1 MLEAEHKMK
10 LMFPHRPWETEPD
23 NAAWTDEKL
32 GMRCRIRRNRITL
45 TLCGYV
51 GVPTD
56 NLLWGLTDKLINA
69 SKLINAE
76 NCWRELDENT
86 HGGLTYA
93 QEDDDGWWWFGFDT
107 AHHDDFAPGLAMS
120 TLGAEGI
127 SHRQMVDLYDPADY
141 KTWEF
146 VDAEVRALTRR
157 IYQLT
162 EEILQQQGDDDNDY
176 GPGDRFELGD

>member
-51 GVPTD
+51 GVPSD
-56 NLLWGLTDKLINA
+56 NLLWGLS
-69 SKLINAE
+69 SKPNTGDSVLLINAE
-76 NCWRELDENT
+76 NCWRELDEHT
-86 HGGLTYA
+86 YGGLTYA

-107 AHHDDFAPGLAMS
+107 AHWDDFAPGLILSA
-120 TLGAEGI
+120 LGANPALELVER
-127 SHRQMVDLYDPADY
+127 SNPADY

-146 VDAEVRALTRR
+146 VDAEVRALTKR

-162 EEILQQQGDDDNDY
+162 EDILQQQGDDDNDY

>member
-10 LMFPHRPWETEPD
+10 LLFPHRPWETEPD
-23 NAAWTDEKL
+23 NAEWTDEKM
-32 GMRCRIRRNRITL
+32 GMRCRIRRNHITL

-51 GVPTD
+51 GVPTG
-56 NLLWGLTDKLINA
+56 NLLWGLSERSDDSVL
-69 SKLINAE
+69 LINAE
-76 NCWRELDENT
+76 NCWRELDMST

-107 AHHDDFAPGLAMS
+107 AHHNDFAPGVVMHLMGIDAKHKLA
-120 TLGAEGI
+120 
-127 SHRQMVDLYDPADY
+127 DLYDPEDY

-146 VDAEVRALTRR
+146 VDAEIRELKQR
-157 IYQLT
+157 IYKVT
-162 EEILQQQGDDDNDY
+162 EDILQQQGDDHNDY

>member
-10 LMFPHRPWETEPD
+10 LMFPRRPWETEPD
-23 NAAWTDEKL
+23 HAEWTDEKM
-32 GMRCRIRRNRITL
+32 GMRCRIRRNPITL
-45 TLCGYV
+45 TLLGYV
-51 GVPTD
+51 GVPTG
-56 NLLWGLTDKLINA
+56 NLLWGLSSRSDDSVL
-69 SKLINAE
+69 LLNAE
-76 NCWRELDENT
+76 NCWRELDEHT

-107 AHHDDFAPGLAMS
+107 AHHDDFAPGLVMNM
-120 TLGAEGI
+120 LGGHPKPALI
-127 SHRQMVDLYDPADY
+127 DLYDPEDY

-146 VDAEVRALTRR
+146 VDAEIRELKKR

>member
-23 NAAWTDEKL
+23 NATWTDEKL
-32 GMRCRIRRNRITL
+32 GMRCRIRRNPITL

-51 GVPTD
+51 GVPTG
-56 NLLWGLTDKLINA
+56 NLLWGLSERSDD
-69 SKLINAE
+69 SSELINAE
-76 NCWRELDENT
+76 SCWRELDEHT

-107 AHHDDFAPGLAMS
+107 AHSSDFAPGIVMS
-120 TLGAEGI
+120 VLNADPK
-127 SHRQMVDLYDPADY
+127 HRLLEMHDPEDY

-146 VDAEVRALTRR
+146 VDEEVRELKRR
-157 IYQLT
+157 IYLVT
-162 EEILQQQGDDDNDY
+162 EDILQQRGEDDNDNDY

>member
-23 NAAWTDEKL
+23 NAEWTDEKL
-32 GMRCRIRRNRITL
+32 GMRCRIRRNHITL

-51 GVPTD
+51 GVPTG
-56 NLLWGLTDKLINA
+56 NLLWGLTDKSDTDELLWQA
-69 SKLINAE
+69 
-76 NCWRELDENT
+76 LDENT

-93 QEDDDGWWWFGFDT
+93 QQDDDGWWWFGFDT
-107 AHHDDFAPGLAMS
+107 AHSDDFSPGIVLSVLEADPK
-120 TLGAEGI
+120 
-127 SHRQMVDLYDPADY
+127 HRLLEMYDSETY

-146 VDAEVRALTRR
+146 VDAEVRALKER
-157 IYQLT
+157 IYHIT
-162 EEILQQQGDDDNDY
+162 EEILQRQGDGFDNDY

>member
-10 LMFPHRPWETEPD
+10 LLFPHRPWETEPD
-23 NAAWTDEKL
+23 NAEWTDEKM
-32 GMRCRIRRNRITL
+32 GMRCRIRRNPITL

-51 GVPTD
+51 GVPTG
-56 NLLWGLTDKLINA
+56 NLLWGLSEKSDDSVL
-69 SKLINAE
+69 LINAE
-76 NCWRELDENT
+76 NCWRELDEYT

-107 AHHDDFAPGLAMS
+107 AHHNDFAPGIVMRLIHSDAKRLTEM
-120 TLGAEGI
+120 
-127 SHRQMVDLYDPADY
+127 YDPEDY

-146 VDAEVRALTRR
+146 VDAQVRELKQR
-157 IYQLT
+157 IYRLA
-162 EEILQQQGDDDNDY
+162 EDILQQQGDDNNDY

>member
-1 MLEAEHKMK
+1 MLDAEQKMK
-10 LMFPHRPWETEPD
+10 LLFPHRPWETEPD

-32 GMRCRIRRNRITL
+32 GMRCRIRRNHITL

-51 GVPTD
+51 GVPTG
-56 NLLWGLTDKLINA
+56 NLLWGLSDRSDDASAEVNA
-69 SKLINAE
+69 N

-86 HGGLTYA
+86 HGGLTYS

-107 AHHDDFAPGLAMS
+107 AHHSDFAPGIVMS
-120 TLGAEGI
+120 VLNA
-127 SHRQMVDLYDPADY
+127 DPKHKLLEMHSSEDY

-146 VDAEVRALTRR
+146 VDAQVHALKRR

-162 EEILQQQGDDDNDY
+162 EDILQQRGDDDNDY
-176 GPGDRFELGD
+176 GPGDRFQLGD

>member
-56 NLLWGLTDKLINA
+56 NLLWGLS
-69 SKLINAE
+69 SKPNTGDSVLLINAE

-107 AHHDDFAPGLAMS
+107 AHHDDFAPGIVLS
-120 TLGAEGI
+120 VLE
-127 SHRQMVDLYDPADY
+127 SDPKLKLLEMHDPEDY

-162 EEILQQQGDDDNDY
+162 EDILQQQGDDDNDY

>member
-1 MLEAEHKMK
+1 MLDQELSAEHKMK

-32 GMRCRIRRNRITL
+32 GMRCRIRRNPITM

-51 GVPTD
+51 GVPTG
-56 NLLWGLTDKLINA
+56 NLLWGLSERSDDA
-69 SKLINAE
+69 SELINAE
-76 NCWRELDENT
+76 NCWRELDMGV

-107 AHHDDFAPGLAMS
+107 AHHNDFAPGLVLS
-120 TLGAEGI
+120 VLQGGGQ
-127 SHRQMVDLYDPADY
+127 SHEVMMRMYDPEEY

-146 VDAEVRALTRR
+146 VDAEVRELKIR
-157 IYQLT
+157 IRQLT
-162 EEILQQQGDDDNDY
+162 EDILDQRN
-176 GPGDRFELGD
+176 E

>member
-23 NAAWTDEKL
+23 HAAWTDEKM
-32 GMRCRIRRNRITL
+32 GMRCRIRRNPITL

-51 GVPTD
+51 GVPTG
-56 NLLWGLTDKLINA
+56 NLLWGLSEKSDTDKSL
-69 SKLINAE
+69 
-76 NCWRELDENT
+76 WHELDENI

-107 AHHDDFAPGLAMS
+107 AHHDDFSPGIVLS
-120 TLGAEGI
+120 LLGADPK
-127 SHRQMVDLYDPADY
+127 HKLADLYDPENY

-146 VDAEVRALTRR
+146 VDAEVRELMRK
-157 IYQLT
+157 IYLVT
-162 EEILQQQGDDDNDY
+162 EDILQQRGDDDNDY

>member
-23 NAAWTDEKL
+23 RAEWVDEEL
-32 GMRCRIRRNRITL
+32 GMRCRIRRNPITL

-51 GVPTD
+51 GVPTG
-56 NLLWGLTDKLINA
+56 NLLWGLSENSDDASDLINA
-69 SKLINAE
+69 K
-76 NCWRELDENT
+76 NCWQELDMSV

-107 AHHDDFAPGLAMS
+107 AHYDDFAPGLVLSMLKADPKHK
-120 TLGAEGI
+120 L
-127 SHRQMVDLYDPADY
+127 VDRYDPEDY

-146 VDAEVRALTRR
+146 VDAEIRELKTRIR
-157 IYQLT
+157 QLT
-162 EEILQQQGDDDNDY
+162 EDILEQRN
-176 GPGDRFELGD
+176 E